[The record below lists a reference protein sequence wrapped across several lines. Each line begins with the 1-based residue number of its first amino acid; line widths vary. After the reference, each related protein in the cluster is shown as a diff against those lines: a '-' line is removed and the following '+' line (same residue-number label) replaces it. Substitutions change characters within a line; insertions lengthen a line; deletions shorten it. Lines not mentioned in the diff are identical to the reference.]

1 MILLKKMIVGI
12 IFFFFYM
19 KRYLQW
25 LSVEI
30 NQATITFITVI
41 IFRQNNL
48 ANIPIN

>member
-12 IFFFFYM
+12 ILFFFYM

-30 NQATITFITVI
+30 NQATLLLLLLLLLFFVRIT
-41 IFRQNNL
+41 
-48 ANIPIN
+48 